1 MAFHLSLAN
10 SIAKL
15 KTELGDDLPELV
27 TQTLIRLSNSP
38 SLEGHAKDI
47 DLLITRHLETLKLDA
62 FKFTSLPIRWAY
74 KQDAIIN
81 IKHSLIDRDNATK
94 MLAQYGVAIHPEF
107 DYKKKTLTLYAE
119 DMKGRFH
126 ELLKAQ
132 NGTDTPLPLKE
143 DADTAFK
150 SYYTTFPLS
159 GISSELPNE
168 LTQGLRHFFE
178 KAAFIHAHPD
188 RLKYHYERWE
198 TPKDGVLLAG
208 NATAPKL
215 PVAAHITHHS
225 LHRQLNLFDPSI
237 IKDLSNG
244 VRFGPTQKTIS
255 KLYKEA
261 LHGSTSDPKSIAN
274 TLVMLNKAN
283 KKIGEKT
290 KIKFKF
296 TDNIE
301 ALLARDDIDIDDKLS
316 FLSHDIL
323 KGGSMITKIKTEKL
337 YHSPISFE
345 LSEERE
351 PKPKPDK
358 TPSKEATT
366 QLGGKDKN
374 NDLYSVFSR
383 YQENLT
389 PEQLS
394 IKLIE
399 VLHPKGLLPLSAGDI
414 SKINSMVE
422 TMQQMPHLAKNGLN
436 WLSDIVIEKS
446 LELIN
451 QEPEPKPKPENR
463 NSPKIT
469 NKQSI

>member
-38 SLEGHAKDI
+38 SLEGHAKDV

-150 SYYTTFPLS
+150 SYYTTFPLK

-168 LTQGLRHFFE
+168 LTQGLRRFFE

-237 IKDLSNG
+237 IKDLSNS

-274 TLVMLNKAN
+274 TLAMLNKAN

-290 KIKFKF
+290 KIKLKF

-301 ALLARDDIDIDDKLS
+301 SLLTRDDIDIDDKIS

-323 KGGSMITKIKTEKL
+323 KGGSMIKQIKTEKF

-345 LSEERE
+345 PSEKRE

-358 TPSKEATT
+358 ASSTEATAP
-366 QLGGKDKN
+366 LGGDKN
-374 NDLYSVFSR
+374 NELYAVFSR

-399 VLHPKGLLPLSAGDI
+399 VLHPNGLLPFSAGDI

-436 WLSDIVIEKS
+436 WLSDIVVEKS

-451 QEPEPKPKPENR
+451 QEPEQKLESRP
-463 NSPKIT
+463 PKIS